1 MRYRALA
8 ALPIACVVLFAL
20 ALVIAGEGA
29 RPLVVRAGNESSK
42 VLALLGCLAAA
53 LAFEP
58 GEYLR
63 RAWLLAATCLGLL
76 LTRDALLLIDA
87 GSGAGISSVRVGL
100 SFFANLAAVIGT
112 LMIAR
117 AWRVAGMD
125 LPGSR
130 GARRVSL
137 AIAFGV
143 AVALAGPSAYV
154 NLGTSLGGD
163 PRGMVGLASDVGDI
177 LSTTLLAPVLLT
189 AIAVRGG
196 LLRWPWGL
204 LTASLFAWLLY
215 DTFVTVLGEVPGHGP
230 SFKLVGEG
238 FRVLACTLQCSA
250 GLAQRFVVRGP
261 PPPRG

>member
-20 ALVIAGEGA
+20 AV
-29 RPLVVRAGNESSK
+29 VVRGYGPRAVIVHSANESSK
-42 VLALLGCLAAA
+42 VLALFGCIAAA

-58 GEYLR
+58 GAYLR
-63 RAWLLAATCLGLL
+63 RAWVLAAACLALL
-76 LTRDALLLIDA
+76 LSRDALLLVDA
-87 GSGAGISSVRVGL
+87 GDGPGFSSARVGL
-100 SFFANLAAVIGT
+100 SFFANLSAVIGT

-125 LPGSR
+125 LPGSPGAR
-130 GARRVSL
+130 GASI
-137 AIAFGV
+137 AIALGI
-143 AVALAGPSAYV
+143 ALALAGPSAYV
-154 NLGTSLGGD
+154 NLGSSLRGD

-204 LTASLFAWLLY
+204 LTASLFSWLLY

-230 SFKLVGEG
+230 SFRLVGEG

-261 PPPRG
+261 PPP